1 MGARALVTPR
11 PDVAYYYPAPYWSW
25 REGGWVKSL
34 LLFFDQISILLPKY
48 MYGHHEWADPTLVIP
63 LEERGLLQVLD
74 PDDWVDQEMTEQ
86 LAHAMVDLLT
96 NGAFDDLPE
105 EERFHELSNSRLGF
119 SADVELAGM
128 LVEELAAKSL
138 ARPSEDGVSVPLH
151 PTVRTT
157 ILVVLGQLSR
167 PAGARRNLSLHPAT
181 SDPQAIHSLIRTLAR
196 EQMPSAGRVI
206 NLDLHQVSFD
216 LDPVPLDELLEFR
229 LEHEDSHKAYMQSL
243 RGFMAELAKIDSAG
257 DRERRLRERLQEIDD
272 AAHDIR
278 RVTRHSL
285 GKTAGGFSLGLAG
298 AAWSAT
304 SGDILGALLSAA
316 GVTLGL
322 VPERRGPATA
332 YSYLFASQRRFA

>member
-1 MGARALVTPR
+1 MGVSALVTLR

-34 LLFFDQISILLPKY
+34 LLFFDQVSILLPRY
-48 MYGHHEWADPTLVIP
+48 MYGRHEWADPTLVIP

-86 LAHAMVDLLT
+86 LAQVMVELLP
-96 NGAFDDLPE
+96 NGALDDLAE
-105 EERFHELSNSRLGF
+105 EQPLHELSNSRLGF

-128 LVEELAAKSL
+128 LVEELAARDL

-157 ILVVLGQLSR
+157 ILAVLGQLAR
-167 PAGARRNLSLHPAT
+167 PAGARRNLSIHPAT
-181 SDPQAIHSLIRTLAR
+181 NDPHAMGGLIRTLAR

-206 NLDLHQVSFD
+206 NLDLNQVSFD

-229 LEHEDSHKAYMQSL
+229 LEHGDSHKAYMRSL
-243 RGFMAELAKIDSAG
+243 RGFMSELAEVDDVG
-257 DRERRLRERLQEIDD
+257 DRERVLRERLQEIDD
-272 AAHDIR
+272 AAHDLR
-278 RVTRHSL
+278 RVTRRSL

-298 AAWSAT
+298 AAWSVA
-304 SGDILGALLSAA
+304 SGDILGALLGAA